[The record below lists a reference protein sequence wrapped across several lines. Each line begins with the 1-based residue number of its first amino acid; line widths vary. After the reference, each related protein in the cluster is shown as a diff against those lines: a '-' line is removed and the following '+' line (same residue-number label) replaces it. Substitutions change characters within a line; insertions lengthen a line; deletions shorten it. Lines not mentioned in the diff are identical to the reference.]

1 MSITDLK
8 TVFPSNSKIDI
19 NPGNNLQ
26 ILKINIIGGF
36 RLYMI
41 DNIDKT
47 VYDTVQQGLDEI
59 NSEIDKNNSIEEQAE
74 MVARDMMLH
83 NFNSKVD
90 VEGVL
95 YIFSLSTGKKN
106 VMVAKNK
113 YQTIP
118 TYVLTVTDVNKAFG
132 VQQEN
137 LTLLDAM
144 NKMQGIEAGSPV
156 NLSPKVY
163 KPMVLEL
170 EIDDSLEDEQMI
182 NLLCKTA
189 IAKLLGEFI
198 IEELPE
204 EGE

>member
-1 MSITDLK
+1 
-8 TVFPSNSKIDI
+8 
-19 NPGNNLQ
+19 
-26 ILKINIIGGF
+26 
-36 RLYMI
+36 MI

-113 YQTIP
+113 YQTII
-118 TYVLTVTDVNKAFG
+118 TTTV
-132 VQQEN
+132 
-137 LTLLDAM
+137 
-144 NKMQGIEAGSPV
+144 
-156 NLSPKVY
+156 
-163 KPMVLEL
+163 
-170 EIDDSLEDEQMI
+170 
-182 NLLCKTA
+182 
-189 IAKLLGEFI
+189 
-198 IEELPE
+198 
-204 EGE
+204 

>member
-1 MSITDLK
+1 
-8 TVFPSNSKIDI
+8 
-19 NPGNNLQ
+19 
-26 ILKINIIGGF
+26 
-36 RLYMI
+36 MI

-59 NSEIDKNNSIEEQAE
+59 NSEIDKNNNIEEQAE
-74 MVARDMMLH
+74 MVAKDMMLH

>member
-1 MSITDLK
+1 
-8 TVFPSNSKIDI
+8 
-19 NPGNNLQ
+19 
-26 ILKINIIGGF
+26 
-36 RLYMI
+36 MI

-144 NKMQGIEAGSPV
+144 NKMQGIETGSPV

>member
-19 NPGNNLQ
+19 NPGGNLQ

>member
-19 NPGNNLQ
+19 NPGDNLQ

>member
-19 NPGNNLQ
+19 NPGGNLQ

-74 MVARDMMLH
+74 IVAKDMMLH

>member
-1 MSITDLK
+1 
-8 TVFPSNSKIDI
+8 
-19 NPGNNLQ
+19 
-26 ILKINIIGGF
+26 
-36 RLYMI
+36 MI

-74 MVARDMMLH
+74 MVAKDMMLH

-144 NKMQGIEAGSPV
+144 NKMQGIETGSPV

>member
-19 NPGNNLQ
+19 NPGDNLQ

-74 MVARDMMLH
+74 IIAKDMMLH

-90 VEGVL
+90 VEGTL

>member
-19 NPGNNLQ
+19 NPGDNLQ

-90 VEGVL
+90 VEGTL

>member
-1 MSITDLK
+1 
-8 TVFPSNSKIDI
+8 
-19 NPGNNLQ
+19 
-26 ILKINIIGGF
+26 
-36 RLYMI
+36 MI

-163 KPMVLEL
+163 KQMVLEV

>member
-19 NPGNNLQ
+19 NPGGNLQ

-59 NSEIDKNNSIEEQAE
+59 NSEINKNNSIEEQAE